1 MRAKYD
7 GRPLWP
13 MEFKPIMTNR
23 LFIAA
28 ALLAITS
35 GGAVVAAD
43 GRLTLERLYSTDEF
57 KAETLRTEWFGDN
70 GAFTTLAKNKEDGA
84 DPRIVLHY
92 PDSAETETLVSSEL
106 LTPSGSSS
114 PLDVERY
121 AFSEDRSLVL
131 VYTNSKR
138 VWRQNTRG
146 DYWLLDRS
154 SRQLTKL
161 GGDVPPSS
169 LMFAKISP
177 GGRRVAYVH
186 ERNIYVEEVDDHSIR
201 KLTETPTEEIIN
213 GTFDWV
219 YEEEL
224 GLRDGF
230 RWSPDGGSIA
240 YWQLDTTG
248 VSEVPLVNNTDSL
261 YPKVIWIPYPK
272 VGQQN
277 SASRVG
283 VADVGTGETRW
294 MQVPGDSRNQYI
306 ARMQWAGSSERLLL
320 QVLNRAQNENH
331 VILANALSGATR
343 EVFVE
348 KDDAWVDAHDE
359 TLWLDEAKEITWIS
373 ERDGWRHA
381 YRVLLESGDVERITT
396 GEFDVIRLLW
406 VGQDEGWAYLQASPG
421 DATRQYLYRVRLN
434 GSRLERL
441 TPNDA
446 QGWHEY
452 EVAPN
457 GEWAIHTVSTIDDPP
472 RVELISLPDH
482 RVVETLVTNDE
493 LRLKMRELD
502 SSPTQFFQVEIEEGV
517 ELDAWSIEPR
527 AMESDKSYPLLVH
540 VYGEPAGRTV
550 ADRWSPRHH
559 LWHVM
564 LAQQGYV
571 VMSFDNRGTKVPKG
585 RAWRKTAFQKIGVV
599 APREQAAAVRKILLQ
614 RPDLDPERVAVWG
627 WSGGGSMSLNAI
639 FKYPDLYQTAIAVAP
654 VPNQR
659 YYDSIYQER
668 YMGRPEENPDG
679 FLEGSP
685 INFADQLQG
694 NLLLIHGTGDDNCHY
709 QTTEML
715 INELI
720 HHNKPFTMMSY
731 PNRTHAIREGENTTR
746 HLRELMTRYLQEHV
760 PQGGRTRGGQQ

>member
-1 MRAKYD
+1 
-7 GRPLWP
+7 
-13 MEFKPIMTNR
+13 MTNR

-28 ALLAITS
+28 ALLAIFS
-35 GGAVVAAD
+35 CGAAAAAD
-43 GRLTLERLYSTDEF
+43 GSLTLERLYSTDEF
-57 KAETLRTEWFGDN
+57 KAETVRTQWFGDD

-84 DPRIVLHY
+84 DPRIVLHR
-92 PDSAETETLVSSEL
+92 PDSDETETLVSTEL
-106 LTPSGSSS
+106 LTPPASSS

-121 AFSEDRSLVL
+121 AFSKDRSLVL
-131 VYTNSKR
+131 IYTNSKR

-161 GGDVPPSS
+161 GGDVRPSS

-177 GGRRVAYVH
+177 DGRRVAYVH
-186 ERNIYVEEVDDHSIR
+186 DRNIYVEEVDDHSIR
-201 KLTETPTEEIIN
+201 QLTQTPTEEIIN

-230 RWSPDGGSIA
+230 RWSPDSASIA

-248 VSEVPLVNNTDSL
+248 VPEVPLVNNTDSL
-261 YPKVIWIPYPK
+261 YPKVTWIPYPK

-283 VADVGTGETRW
+283 VVEVGTGETRW
-294 MQVPGDSRNQYI
+294 MQVSGDSRNQYI

-320 QVLNRAQNENH
+320 QVLNRAQNKNH
-331 VILANALSGATR
+331 VILANARSGETR

-348 KDDAWVDAHDE
+348 KDDAWVDVHSE
-359 TLWLDEAKEITWIS
+359 TLWLDEGKEITWIS

-381 YRVLLESGDVERITT
+381 YRVLLESGEVERFTS
-396 GEFDVIRLLW
+396 GEFDVTRLLW
-406 VGQDEGWAYLQASPG
+406 VGREEGWAYLQASPD
-421 DATRQYLYRVRLN
+421 DATRRYLYRVRLD
-434 GSRLERL
+434 GSGLERL
-441 TPNDA
+441 TPKDA

-452 EVAPN
+452 DIAPN
-457 GEWAIHTVSTIDDPP
+457 GEWAIHTASTIDDPP

-482 RVVETLVTNDE
+482 SVVETLVTNDE

-502 SSPTQFFQVEIEEGV
+502 SSPTRFFRIEIEDGI
-517 ELDAWSIEPR
+517 ELDAWSVEPP
-527 AMESDKSYPLLVH
+527 AMESGQSYPLLVH
-540 VYGEPAGRTV
+540 VYGEPAGQTV
-550 ADRWSPRHH
+550 TDRWSPRQH
-559 LWHVM
+559 LWHLM

-571 VMSFDNRGTKVPKG
+571 VMSFDNRGTKVPRG
-585 RAWRKTAFQKIGVV
+585 RAWRKTAFHKIGVV

-614 RPDLDPERVAVWG
+614 RPDLDPDRVAVWG

-659 YYDSIYQER
+659 YYDTIYQER

-685 INFADQLQG
+685 INFAHQLQG

-720 HHNKPFTMMSY
+720 LHNKPFTMMAY

-746 HLRELMTRYLQEHV
+746 HLRELMTRYLHEHV
-760 PQGGRTRGGQQ
+760 PMGGRTR

>member
-1 MRAKYD
+1 
-7 GRPLWP
+7 
-13 MEFKPIMTNR
+13 MTNR

-28 ALLAITS
+28 ALVAILS
-35 GGAVVAAD
+35 CGAAAAAD
-43 GRLTLERLYSTDEF
+43 GSLTLERLYSTEEF
-57 KAETLRTEWFGDN
+57 EAETVRTQWFGDD
-70 GAFTTLAKNKEDGA
+70 GAFTTLAKNKEDDA
-84 DPRIVLHY
+84 DPRIVLRR
-92 PDSAETETLVSSEL
+92 PDSGETETLVSTEL
-106 LTPSGSSS
+106 LTPPGSSS

-121 AFSEDRSLVL
+121 AFSKDRSLVL
-131 VYTNSKR
+131 IYTNSKR

-161 GGDVPPSS
+161 GGDVRPST

-177 GGRRVAYVH
+177 DGRRVAYVH

-201 KLTETPTEEIIN
+201 QLTQTPTEEVIN

-230 RWSPDGGSIA
+230 RWSPDGASIA

-261 YPKVIWIPYPK
+261 YPTVTWIPYPK

-283 VADVGTGETRW
+283 VVDVGTGETRW
-294 MQVPGDSRNQYI
+294 MQVSGDSRNQYI

-320 QVLNRAQNENH
+320 QVLNRAQNRNH
-331 VILANALSGATR
+331 VILASAGSGETR

-348 KDDAWVDAHDE
+348 KDDAWVDVHSE
-359 TLWLDEAKEITWIS
+359 TLWLDEGKEITWIS

-381 YRVLLESGDVERITT
+381 YRVLLESGEVERFTS
-396 GEFDVIRLLW
+396 GEFDVTRLLW
-406 VGQDEGWAYLQASPG
+406 VGLDEGWAYLQASPD
-421 DATRQYLYRVRLN
+421 DATRRFLYRVRLD
-434 GSRLERL
+434 GSGLERL
-441 TPNDA
+441 TPKDA

-452 EVAPN
+452 DVAPN
-457 GEWAIHTVSTIDDPP
+457 GEWAIHTTSTIDDPP

-482 RVVETLVTNDE
+482 SVVETLVTNDE

-502 SSPTQFFQVEIEEGV
+502 SSPTRFFRIEIEDGI
-517 ELDAWSIEPR
+517 ELDAWSVEPA
-527 AMESDKSYPLLVH
+527 AMESGHSYPLLVH
-540 VYGEPAGRTV
+540 VYGEPAGQTV
-550 ADRWSPRHH
+550 ADRWSPRQH
-559 LWHVM
+559 LWHLM

-571 VMSFDNRGTKVPKG
+571 VMSFDNRGTKVPRG
-585 RAWRKTAFQKIGVV
+585 RAWRKTAFHKIGVV

-614 RPDLDPERVAVWG
+614 RPDLDPDRVAVWG

-685 INFADQLQG
+685 INFAHQLQG
-694 NLLLIHGTGDDNCHY
+694 NLLLVHGTGDDNCHY

-720 HHNKPFTMMSY
+720 LHNKPFTMMSY

-746 HLRELMTRYLQEHV
+746 HLRELMTRYLHEHV
-760 PQGGRTRGGQQ
+760 PMGGRAR

>member
-1 MRAKYD
+1 
-7 GRPLWP
+7 
-13 MEFKPIMTNR
+13 MTNR
-23 LFIAA
+23 LFIAV
-28 ALLAITS
+28 ALLALTS
-35 GGAVVAAD
+35 AGTVAGAD
-43 GRLTLERLYSTDEF
+43 SRLTLERLYSTDEF
-57 KAETLRTEWFGDN
+57 KADTLPTQWFGDN
-70 GAFTTLAKNKEDGA
+70 GAFTALAKNKEDGA
-84 DPRIVLHY
+84 AQRIVLHH
-92 PDSAETETLVSSEL
+92 PDSGETETLVSSEL
-106 LTPSGSSS
+106 LTPSGSSG
-114 PLDVERY
+114 PLDVEGY
-121 AFSEDRSLVL
+121 AFSKDRSLVL

-138 VWRQNTRG
+138 VWRQNTLG

-161 GGDVPPSS
+161 GGEVPPSS

-177 GGRRVAYVH
+177 SGRRVAYVH

-201 KLTETPTEEIIN
+201 KLTETPTQHIIN

-230 RWSPDGGSIA
+230 SWSPDGGSIA
-240 YWQLDTTG
+240 YWQLDTSG
-248 VSEVPLVNNTDSL
+248 VPVVPLVNNTDSL

-294 MQVPGDSRNQYI
+294 MQVSGDPRNQYI

-359 TLWLDEAKEITWIS
+359 TLWLDEGKEITWIS

-381 YRVLLESGDVERITT
+381 YRVLLESGDVERFTT
-396 GEFDVIRLLW
+396 GEFDVTHLLW
-406 VGQDEGWAYLQASPG
+406 AGRAKGWAYLQASPD
-421 DATRQYLYRVRLN
+421 DATRRYLYRVRLN
-434 GSRLERL
+434 DSRLERL
-441 TPNDA
+441 TPKDV

-452 EVAPN
+452 DVAPN

-502 SSPTQFFQVEIEEGV
+502 SPPTQFFQVEIEEGV
-517 ELDAWSIEPR
+517 ELDAWSVEPR
-527 AMESDKSYPLLVH
+527 AMEPGTSYPLLVH
-540 VYGEPAGRTV
+540 VYGEPAGQTV

-571 VMSFDNRGTKVPKG
+571 VMSFDNRGTQVPRG
-585 RAWRKTAFQKIGVV
+585 RDWRKTAFHKIGVA
-599 APREQAAAVRKILLQ
+599 APQEQAAAVRKVLLQ

-654 VPNQR
+654 VANQR

-720 HHNKPFTMMSY
+720 LHNKPFTMMSY

-746 HLRELMTRYLQEHV
+746 HLRELMTRYLHDHV
-760 PQGGRTRGGQQ
+760 PKGGRTRKEVR